1 MTSVNLN
8 CMEKIDDPKL
18 LLFIISLIKDTRI
31 FINQIVI
38 NVFYNIYSIINIE
51 QNNLEN
57 INNINALETNNND
70 KIDIIKLNS
79 SIIQKEY
86 NKQLKLS
93 IQQLRL
99 KKKIYSRNKD
109 DILKKNEKSINSAT
123 MKKMNFS
130 PSDYSIFS
138 KESQLLNKRD
148 LISPKDFFKDYI
160 QYYNK
165 SPIVDNDGFSGINKK
180 LFIERYTNDL
190 VSEKKYLEMKKIEK
204 MKKREESTR
213 LIKEKLEERELI
225 NFLKKKK
232 IKSFCK

>member
-1 MTSVNLN
+1 M
-8 CMEKIDDPKL
+8 
-18 LLFIISLIKDTRI
+18 
-31 FINQIVI
+31 
-38 NVFYNIYSIINIE
+38 
-51 QNNLEN
+51 
-57 INNINALETNNND
+57 D

-180 LFIERYTNDL
+180 LFRNEKNRKN
-190 VSEKKYLEMKKIEK
+190 EKKGRKHQ
-204 MKKREESTR
+204 
-213 LIKEKLEERELI
+213 I
-225 NFLKKKK
+225 N
-232 IKSFCK
+232 